1 MTRMAD
7 RQRQSAFAAFVLEQ
21 MAEISGISKR
31 AMFGGFGIYR
41 DGLMFALIADEDLY
55 FKANDWLADE
65 FIARALPPFMFES
78 KGKTM
83 ALKYYRAP
91 ESVFEEAEQMKLW
104 ADKAYLCALRNVA
117 GKKTKSRSL
126 PK

>member
-1 MTRMAD
+1 MTLMTD
-7 RQRQSAFAAFVLEQ
+7 RQRQSAFAEFVLEQ
-21 MAEISGISKR
+21 MADISGVSKR

-65 FIARALPPFMFES
+65 FVARALPPFVFES
-78 KGKTM
+78 KGKAM

-91 ESVFEEAEQMKLW
+91 ESVFEDAEQMKLW
-104 ADKAYLCALRNVA
+104 ADKAYLCALRNIA
-117 GKKTKSRSL
+117 GKKTKPRNM
-126 PK
+126 PA